1 MLIGYDNV
9 YLLTWNSRE
18 FELDFFFPF
27 MTEQDLP
34 LLFAAQDK
42 PARLHARGVAEGSKK
57 GGIVEGSKQKR
68 EVEFSQMWKK
78 KSNSN
83 SLLFQVNM

>member
-1 MLIGYDNV
+1 LGVHNV

-68 EVEFSQMWKK
+68 EVEFSQM
-78 KSNSN
+78 
-83 SLLFQVNM
+83 